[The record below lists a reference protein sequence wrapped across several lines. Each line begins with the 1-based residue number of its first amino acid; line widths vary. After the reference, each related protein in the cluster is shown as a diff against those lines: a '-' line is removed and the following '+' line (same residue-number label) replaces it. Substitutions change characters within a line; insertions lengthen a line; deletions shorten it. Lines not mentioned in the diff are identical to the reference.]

1 MGKHRAR
8 RAPAAIHPTDRA
20 RRQLAVGLLGV
31 GALAATF
38 LTVAVDPAAP
48 PAPDRSPVGTTS
60 DVAQLSRD

>member
-1 MGKHRAR
+1 MSKHRAR
-8 RAPAAIHPTDRA
+8 RVTPADRA
-20 RRQLAVGLLGV
+20 RRQLAVGILGV

-48 PAPDRSPVGTTS
+48 PAPDREPVHTTS